1 MSVDKKFSKK
11 IFAEKRDVSFNYHI
25 LDTFECGIS
34 LEGWEVKSIVQGHIS
49 INESYVKIINNE
61 VFLIGAHVSAN
72 SNSSVAS
79 SFFNNGVDA
88 SRSKKLLMTRKEID
102 KLSGKLQAS
111 GVTLVPLRVYYSARN
126 KIKIAIALCE
136 GKKNFDKR
144 QDQKNKSIDLE
155 LKRIVKSQKS
165 Y

>member
-1 MSVDKKFSKK
+1 MAMDKKYSKK
-11 IFAEKRDVSFNYHI
+11 VFAEKRDVSFNYQI
-25 LDTFECGIS
+25 LDTYECGIS

-61 VFLIGAHVSAN
+61 VYLVGAYVS
-72 SNSSVAS
+72 SSSQS
-79 SFFNNGVDA
+79 SDISKFFNGGND
-88 SRSKKLLMTRKEID
+88 STRSKKLLMNRREID
-102 KLSGKLQAS
+102 KLNGKIQAS
-111 GVTLVPLRVYYSARN
+111 GLTLVPLRVYYNSKN

-165 Y
+165 F